1 MDNVAMVAQL
11 ASLHD
16 LHSLWEACVA
26 FTSQFKVQ
34 PMVFASRA
42 YCEMWVGNP
51 AAAQAFTMQVAAKA
65 AESYQQVAA
74 EAGSIMGSRQQ
85 GGGALPMKRSRGQA

>member
-1 MDNVAMVAQL
+1 MALVAQL

-16 LHSLWEACVA
+16 LQSLWEACVA

-51 AAAQAFTMQVAAKA
+51 AAAQEFTMQVAARA
-65 AESYQQVAA
+65 AESYQQVVA
-74 EAGSIMGSRQQ
+74 EASSSMGSKHQ
-85 GGGALPMKRSRGQA
+85 GGCVLPMKRARSQI